1 MPQTRQPVQLRSI
14 ETKRKIITAG
24 YQLFEKN
31 GFYKT
36 NTAMIA
42 KHAGVSTGIVYGYF
56 NNKTD
61 ILKEVINEYIQKTYN
76 PVFELID
83 NMAQKQNLK
92 DVAQKI
98 LSLAEEL
105 HKSSCDMHRELGAIS
120 QADEGINK
128 IFVDI
133 QDQVTM
139 GFVEKLKQL
148 KYRNITCEKVHL
160 AMNIIESYVHE
171 AIYDKHSYINYSA
184 LKDTVISLLITL
196 FEK

>member
-1 MPQTRQPVQLRSI
+1 MSTTRQPVQNRSI
-14 ETKRKIITAG
+14 ETKRKIVSSG
-24 YQLFEKN
+24 YKLFETQ

-56 NNKTD
+56 NNKLD
-61 ILKEVINEYIQKTYN
+61 ILKEVINEYIQKTYS
-76 PVFELID
+76 PIFDLIE
-83 NMAQKQNLK
+83 NIAQKQSVKEL
-92 DVAQKI
+92 AQKV
-98 LSLAEEL
+98 LDLAEEL

-128 IFVDI
+128 IFVDL

-139 GFVEKLKQL
+139 SFVEKLKVL
-148 KYRNITCEKVHL
+148 KYKNISCEKVHL

-171 AIYDKHSYINYSA
+171 AVYDKHAYINYKA
-184 LKDTVISLLITL
+184 LKEIVINLLINL
-196 FEK
+196 FE